1 MVRWRGGG
9 YKSGYAIPPQAAIMK
24 RLIVAGTA
32 AATLLAAA
40 SCGGSRSSGQA
51 SGSGK
56 PDPASYL
63 AVSDSKVAFI
73 QWRTTSRRGLDGTIT
88 EGNTGASAPA
98 ETLTVSSVPFIG
110 TRSGN
115 SVTLTFAGLYFL
127 QTRAQ
132 GRLSGST
139 LTVQVP
145 QTDGTVK
152 QATFTQSDEASYNRA
167 IAKLR
172 GRIRDAN
179 ELADQQQPGNAQDAQ
194 GAQNAL
200 AALYKD
206 SSLAANGRLADGL
219 ARFADHI
226 QTAQAHLAA
235 EKQAAAGSDGY
246 CVAAYRATGEAQT
259 VDGSLLAVQ
268 GDSVAMM
275 ADIAIIR
282 ADIAAADAYLRRLSR
297 AGTAAPSS
305 AYGVV
310 ADAKVSLTQAIA
322 KANAYIDQINA
333 IDVQAHSIADNM
345 ATKRCSGARSG
356 DVARPIPHIK

>member
-1 MVRWRGGG
+1 
-9 YKSGYAIPPQAAIMK
+9 MK

-32 AATLLAAA
+32 AATLLATAG
-40 SCGGSRSSGQA
+40 CGGSRSSA
-51 SGSGK
+51 APNGSGK
-56 PDPASYL
+56 PGDPASYL

-73 QWRTTSRRGLDGTIT
+73 QWRSTSRRGLDGTIT

-98 ETLTVSSVPFIG
+98 ETLSVSSVPFVG

-115 SVTLTFAGLYFL
+115 SVTLTFADPYFL

-139 LTVQVP
+139 LNVQLP
-145 QTDGTVK
+145 QSDGTIK

-167 IAKLR
+167 MAKLR

-179 ELADQQQPGNAQDAQ
+179 ELADQQQPANTQAAQ

-200 AALYKD
+200 ADLYKD
-206 SSLAANGRLADGL
+206 SSLAAGGRLADGL
-219 ARFADHI
+219 ARFADHV
-226 QTAQAHLAA
+226 QTAQSHLAA
-235 EKQAAAGSDGY
+235 EKQYAAGSDGY

-259 VDGSLLAVQ
+259 VDGSLLAAQ

-282 ADIAAADAYLRRLSR
+282 ADIAAAEANLRRLSK

-305 AYGVV
+305 AYAMV
-310 ADAKVSLTQAIA
+310 ADAKVSLTQAVA

-333 IDVQAHSIADNM
+333 IDVQAHTLADNM
-345 ATKRCSGARSG
+345 ATKRCSSARSG
-356 DVARPIPHIK
+356 AVARPIPHIK

>member
-1 MVRWRGGG
+1 MR
-9 YKSGYAIPPQAAIMK
+9 
-24 RLIVAGTA
+24 RLIIAGTA

-40 SCGGSRSSGQA
+40 GCAGSRSSGGPG
-51 SGSGK
+51 GSGK
-56 PDPASYL
+56 PGDPASYL

-73 QWRTTSRRGLDGTIT
+73 QWQATSKSRLHGTIT
-88 EGNTGASAPA
+88 EGNVGASAPA
-98 ETLTVSSVPFIG
+98 ETLAVSSVPFVG
-110 TRSGN
+110 TRNGN
-115 SVTLTFAGLYFL
+115 SVMLTFAGLYFL
-127 QTRAQ
+127 QTQTQ

-139 LTVQVP
+139 LTVQIP
-145 QTDGTVK
+145 QSDGTTK

-179 ELADQQQPGNAQDAQ
+179 ELAAQQQPANAQAAQ
-194 GAQNAL
+194 GTQSAL

-219 ARFADHI
+219 ARFADHL
-226 QTAQAHLAA
+226 QTAQSHLAA
-235 EKQAAAGSDGY
+235 EKQDAAGSDGY
-246 CVAAYRATGEAQT
+246 CVAAYRATGDAQT

-268 GDSVAMM
+268 GDATAMM

-282 ADIAAADAYLRRLSR
+282 ADIATADAHLRRLSK

-310 ADAKVSLTQAIA
+310 ADAKVSLAQAIA

-333 IDVQAHSIADNM
+333 IDVQAHSIADGM
-345 ATKRCSGARSG
+345 ATKRCSSARSG
-356 DVARPIPHIK
+356 AVARPIPHIR